1 MRFSLAAK
9 LTLLAA
15 MLVLG
20 TTMLASYLYFDSARS
35 VVQGRE
41 RASLRD
47 DAELQ
52 RRELLAEFDRAPA
65 ELVLVAT
72 LPAAKAIVAGGDAA
86 ADARKSLAKDADRLL
101 SARQHYLE
109 LALVGLDGKEL
120 FRIDRLNNGLL
131 VASPDQFQNWQQRP
145 DFALKNGLV
154 APAVAFSKVREGNA
168 KIDSIVEGAP
178 LELVM
183 TTPIA
188 GPDGQSIGWVFLR
201 LDVSRM
207 TARLNQSPRLFGFLV
222 NRDLVYLAHPN
233 PSRILKPVSNPELKQ
248 AFEQLKKRTSEN
260 PSLYDIEHIETMTL
274 PDLTVFATNW
284 RFAAMPDAAQMNVIA
299 SEVIRPA
306 RAVRFG
312 RLDERSLRMQL
323 RAAQPELLDQAL
335 QTLTAKLPDISV
347 KADPPYECKTY
358 FARLLAVQPDSPFVI
373 RSKDWSTPSDRP
385 WFALALAESHEEVE
399 HDIAADYQRSWF
411 FSALMAAAAAAAML
425 LFAILVMGR
434 LRRMT
439 TYAEKIAAGSET
451 ELALPV
457 PKGRDE
463 IGTLARAFSRMV
475 EQIQNRT
482 RELRESEA
490 RIRTILNT
498 AAEGIVTIDEKGR
511 LESFNQ
517 AAERIFGYPQ
527 AEVRGQHFRKLL
539 YRGAPDDM
547 PALLGI
553 ASMAIGAGGTESS
566 LMSISRVNNTTREVV
581 GRKRTGQAFPL
592 EMSVS
597 EVVLGDRL
605 VYTAIMRDITE
616 RKQAEEQIQQMT
628 VGLEHRVQ
636 ERTTQLLQANQALET
651 ARDLALEA
659 NRAKDAFLAVMSHEL
674 RTPLNAIIGYC
685 DYWLQEA
692 EEYDSREMLDDLRK
706 MQVSGKHLLTLI
718 NDILDLAKIQ
728 AGKMVLEVTDFEVG
742 PLLNELREWVD
753 PLVRKNSNTMTLDAA
768 ADLGTVHSDRT
779 RIRQVLLN
787 LISNAAKFT
796 QNGAIRLQARKQKSA
811 DGADEIVFRVAD
823 TGVGMKPEDAARL
836 FQPFVQV
843 DSSNTR
849 KHEGTGLGLA
859 ICKKLCQMM
868 GGDIEVHSEL
878 GIGTTLTVQLPVRV
892 STLELPGARP
902 ESSVMAEAIPGAEV
916 GAVLVVD
923 DDDQSRTLLAGV
935 LGREGYRV
943 VTARGGSEGLEA
955 ARRERPA
962 AVILNALAPG
972 PGGWAVLGTLKDD
985 PTTADIPVIMA
996 TLVDG
1001 RTRGVAFGATDYVTK
1016 PIDWDRLSLILRTHR
1031 AEPGSPVLLVED
1043 DPITR
1048 DMTARHLRAQGWEV
1062 REATDGR
1069 EALARVRESKPAVI
1083 LLDLMMPN
1091 MDGFEFVETLRRDPA
1106 GQSIPVVVVT
1116 AKELSETDRSRL
1128 AGTVQQV
1135 LQKGSTTPQQLL
1147 AEVRLRMQQRA
1158 AL

>member
-9 LTLLAA
+9 LALLAA
-15 MLVLG
+15 VLVLG
-20 TTMLASYLYFDSARS
+20 TILLASKLYFDSARS
-35 VVQGRE
+35 VVQARE

-52 RRELLAEFDRAPA
+52 HRELLVGFERAPA
-65 ELVLVAT
+65 ELVSVAT
-72 LPAAKAIVAGGDAA
+72 RSAVKAIVAGGEAA
-86 ADARKSLAKDADRLL
+86 ADARNTLAKEAKDLL
-101 SARQHYLE
+101 STRHLYLE
-109 LALVGLDGKEL
+109 LTLVGLDGKEL
-120 FRIDRLNNGLL
+120 FRIDRLNNDVI
-131 VASPDQFQNWQQRP
+131 VAPPDQFRNWQQRP
-145 DFALKNGLV
+145 DFALKDGL
-154 APAVAFSKVREGNA
+154 AATDVAFSTVREGNA
-168 KIDSIVEGAP
+168 KIDSVVEGAP
-178 LELVM
+178 LELMM
-183 TTPIA
+183 TTPVA
-188 GPDGQSIGWVFLR
+188 GPDGGPSGWVFLR
-201 LDVSRM
+201 IDVSKL

-233 PSRILKPVSNPELKQ
+233 PGRILKPVSNPELRQ
-248 AFEQLKKRTSEN
+248 AFETLKERTSEN
-260 PSLYDIEHIETMTL
+260 PSPNDIENIESMTL

-284 RFAAMPDAAQMNVIA
+284 RFASMPDAAQLRVIEA
-299 SEVIRPA
+299 EIVRPA
-306 RAVRFG
+306 REVLFG
-312 RLDERSLRMQL
+312 RLDKRSLRRQL
-323 RAAQPELLDQAL
+323 RAAKPELLEQAF

-347 KADPPYECKTY
+347 KAEQPYQCKTY
-358 FARLLAVQPDSPFVI
+358 FARLIAVRPDSPFVN
-373 RSKDWSTPSDRP
+373 RSKRSSSPSDRP
-385 WFALALAESHEEVE
+385 WFGLALAESNEEID
-399 HDIAADYQRSWF
+399 HDIAADYQWSWL
-411 FSALMAAAAAAAML
+411 FSALMATVAAAAML

-439 TYAEKIAAGSET
+439 TYAEKIAAGSEMD
-451 ELALPV
+451 LALPV

-463 IGTLARAFSRMV
+463 IGTLARAFSHMI

-498 AAEGIVTIDEKGR
+498 AAEGIVTIDEKGK

-517 AAERIFGYPQ
+517 AAERIFGYPL

-539 YRGAPDDM
+539 YRGAPEDM
-547 PALLGI
+547 PSLLGM

-636 ERTTQLLQANQALET
+636 ERTTELLQANQALET

-692 EEYDSREMLDDLRK
+692 EEYDSQEMLDDLRK

-728 AGKMVLEVTDFEVG
+728 AGKMVLEVTDFELG

-768 ADLGTVHSDRT
+768 TDLGTMHSDRT

-796 QNGAIRLQARKQKSA
+796 QNGAIRLQARRQKSS

-868 GGDIEVHSEL
+868 GGEIDVQSEL
-878 GIGTTLTVQLPVRV
+878 GIGTTMTVRLPVRV
-892 STLELPGARP
+892 STLELPGTHP
-902 ESSVMAEAIPGAEV
+902 ESTEVTETVPGAEA
-916 GAVLVVD
+916 GPVLIVD

-943 VTARGGSEGLEA
+943 ITARGGNEGLDA

-972 PGGWAVLGTLKDD
+972 PGGWAVLGTLKGD
-985 PTTADIPVIMA
+985 PLTADIPIIMA

-1016 PIDWDRLSLILRTHR
+1016 PIDWDRLSLILRAHR
-1031 AEPGSPVLLVED
+1031 AEPGTPVLLVED

-1048 DMTARHLRAQGWEV
+1048 DMTARHLRAQGWKV

-1069 EALARVRESKPAVI
+1069 EALASVRESKPAVI

-1116 AKELSETDRSRL
+1116 AKELSETDRGRL

-1147 AEVRLRMQQRA
+1147 AEVRLRMQQRT